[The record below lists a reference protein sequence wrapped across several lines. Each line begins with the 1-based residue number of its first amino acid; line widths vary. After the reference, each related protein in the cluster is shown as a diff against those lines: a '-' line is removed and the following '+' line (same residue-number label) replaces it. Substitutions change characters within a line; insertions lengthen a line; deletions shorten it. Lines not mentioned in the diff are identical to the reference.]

1 MAFSIIAFMCESA
14 RAEGGGGKLGWMKA
28 YSFLLGK
35 TQVEDVVPWGEIDM
49 DNATVLEKFIRLG
62 KAQYPAENYIL
73 LISGHGGGLQRGF
86 GGDVDSYKQRTGSNY
101 LYDPTGMSI
110 AELSQGSALWVGN
123 CD

>member
-1 MAFSIIAFMCESA
+1 
-14 RAEGGGGKLGWMKA
+14 MKA